1 MYCRGVPGHPR
12 SPDPRANLEETRDH
26 SQLSKFYGMMIS
38 NDGGRAHQAGWPES
52 DGFPPVQEESMKI
65 AIMGTGGVG
74 GYYGGLLARM
84 GQEVIF
90 IARGAHLQALRQKGL
105 QVKSVHGDFLVA
117 PANATDNPA
126 AVGPV
131 DVILFATK
139 TFHTDSA
146 AQAIKPMIGPETAIM
161 PLQNGIDAAARLGA
175 QVGLEHLV
183 GGATWLSAA
192 IEAPGVIGQY
202 SQFRRIVLGE
212 LDGKITPRLQKISET
227 LAAAGITVELT
238 DNISQVLWT
247 KFVFISA
254 ISAVGCLTRVTCGE
268 YREVP
273 EARAVLTEAIG
284 EVAAVAQTQ
293 GVKLDGDLVTQTLA
307 FIDNS
312 PLNMKP
318 SMQRDLEAG
327 RPSELESMIGIVAR
341 LGQQNNVP
349 TPVMRLAYAMLKPAD
364 LKAQGQ

>member
-1 MYCRGVPGHPR
+1 
-12 SPDPRANLEETRDH
+12 
-26 SQLSKFYGMMIS
+26 MMIS
-38 NDGGRAHQAGWPES
+38 NDWGRAHQARWPEY
-52 DGFPPVQEESMKI
+52 DGLPPVQEESMKI

-74 GYYGGLLARM
+74 GYYGGLLART
-84 GQEVIF
+84 GQEVVF

-105 QVKSVHGDFLVA
+105 QVKSVHGDFQVA

-131 DVILFATK
+131 DLILFATK
-139 TFHTDSA
+139 TYHTDSA
-146 AQAIKPMIGPETAIM
+146 AQAIKTMIGPETVIM

-175 QVGLEHLV
+175 HVGLEHLV

-212 LDGKITPRLQKISET
+212 LDGKMTPRLHKISET

-247 KFVFISA
+247 KFIFISA
-254 ISAVGCLTRVTCGE
+254 ISAIGCLTRVSCGE

-284 EVAAVAQTQ
+284 EVVAVAQTQ

-341 LGQQNNVP
+341 LGQQNGVP